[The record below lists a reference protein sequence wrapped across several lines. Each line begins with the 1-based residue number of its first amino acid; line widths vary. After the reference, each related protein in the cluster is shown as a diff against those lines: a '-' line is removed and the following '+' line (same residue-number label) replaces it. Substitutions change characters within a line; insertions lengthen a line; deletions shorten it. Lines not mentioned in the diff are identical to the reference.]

1 MRNLPDKTA
10 VIPNRIFIFKL
21 PEAKKP
27 GLRAFGVEP
36 ALQYRQNSLFF
47 VTLLLQTRLIRNPK
61 NMETRKLYR
70 SQTDQVVAGVCGGL
84 AEHFDIDPVIVRVVF
99 ILLAFFGGG
108 GVLIYLILWIALPK
122 KPYDFTFNA
131 SSGSGMPDEDKP
143 KEEQSAGFNPEPEQK
158 NTARYRGSLIGGI
171 ILLTL
176 GTLFLID
183 EFIPH
188 WDFGRLWPVILI
200 VIGFALIAGAVNRSK
215 Q

>member
-1 MRNLPDKTA
+1 LKVYNEHHPTLKGY
-10 VIPNRIFIFKL
+10 IPRL
-21 PEAKKP
+21 
-27 GLRAFGVEP
+27 
-36 ALQYRQNSLFF
+36 F
-47 VTLLLQTRLIRNPK
+47 VTLSLQTRLIRNPK
-61 NMETRKLYR
+61 KMEPRKLYR
-70 SQTDQVVAGVCGGL
+70 SQTDQVIAGVCGGL
-84 AEHFDIDPVIVRVVF
+84 AEHFDIDPVIIRVVF

-108 GVLIYLILWIALPK
+108 GVLIYFILWIALPK

-131 SSGSGMPDEDKP
+131 RTGPETGDSNEPSRTESI
-143 KEEQSAGFNPEPEQK
+143 SPEPETEQK
-158 NTARYRGSLIGGI
+158 KSMASKGSLIGGI